1 MNVRPA
7 AMEAEREWG
16 KKSWRMTLLAEQTGV
31 PGIEEDTRQKQGFS
45 NHGTIC
51 LRNHGVRYQKADS
64 GAPMNL

>member
-31 PGIEEDTRQKQGFS
+31 PGIEGYPRQKRGFS
-45 NHGTIC
+45 NHGTIR
-51 LRNHGVRYQKADS
+51 LRIMEPGIKKQILVLQ
-64 GAPMNL
+64 